1 MSWGLGACVTAT
13 ILVRVMRHCHIPRL
27 CVTSLGW
34 LVTGVVALT
43 CLFLVGLH
51 DEYLG
56 VSGQRIVMGER
67 GPVDILEERGHR
79 TVAPVPQKI
88 RLILPFLRQLYKLEV
103 LNSSEAVRHS
113 YHSKLTKDRP
123 QRGIKT
129 VSRMHGWGKTGTKMS
144 SINER

>member
-67 GPVDILEERGHR
+67 GSVDILEERGHR

-88 RLILPFLRQLYKLEV
+88 WLILPFLRQLYKLEV

-123 QRGIKT
+123 QRGSKRSPACT
-129 VSRMHGWGKTGTKMS
+129 AGARPGPK
-144 SINER
+144 